1 MSRTPEQPLPA
12 RSSLVPPTR
21 PSASAAELAAPP
33 ESDAG
38 QAPGAASSEAET
50 TRELLAQGGAHLLGN
65 YRQAPV
71 VFRRGEGSTLFDTT
85 GKAYLDFAAGVAVN
99 ALGHAH
105 PALVATIARQAA
117 KLMHVSNYFYN
128 EENVLLAA
136 ELAAKTGYPRV
147 FFCNSGAEANE
158 AAFKLVRRHY
168 YAKGDAQRFT
178 FLSFDHSFHGRTLA
192 TVTLTGNASYS
203 EGFGPK
209 LEGVVHLPF
218 GDLDAVRAAMGPH
231 VAGIFVEPVQ
241 GEGGVLPAP
250 EGFLAG
256 LRALADE
263 HGALLVFDE
272 VQTGIGRTGKL
283 LGSEHDGVRADVVT
297 LAKGLGGGFPIGAM
311 LVREELASSLPPG
324 THGSTFGGNAL
335 ASAAARTVLRVLEE
349 EGLIAAAAEKGA
361 KRSAMLSELA
371 ARHPDL
377 CSGERGRG
385 LLRGVVL
392 KPGIDARLALG
403 LARER
408 GLLLTIAGGTVLRF
422 TPPLVVTEAELE
434 EGVRR
439 LDEALRALRVELA
452 L

>member
-1 MSRTPEQPLPA
+1 
-12 RSSLVPPTR
+12 
-21 PSASAAELAAPP
+21 
-33 ESDAG
+33 
-38 QAPGAASSEAET
+38 
-50 TRELLAQGGAHLLGN
+50 
-65 YRQAPV
+65 
-71 VFRRGEGSTLFDTT
+71 
-85 GKAYLDFAAGVAVN
+85 
-99 ALGHAH
+99 
-105 PALVATIARQAA
+105 
-117 KLMHVSNYFYN
+117 
-128 EENVLLAA
+128 
-136 ELAAKTGYPRV
+136 
-147 FFCNSGAEANE
+147 
-158 AAFKLVRRHY
+158 
-168 YAKGDAQRFT
+168 
-178 FLSFDHSFHGRTLA
+178 
-192 TVTLTGNASYS
+192 
-203 EGFGPK
+203 
-209 LEGVVHLPF
+209 VHLPF

>member
-1 MSRTPEQPLPA
+1 
-12 RSSLVPPTR
+12 VPPTR
-21 PSASAAELAAPP
+21 PSASLTEAAEGRAAVHA
-33 ESDAG
+33 AG
-38 QAPGAASSEAET
+38 ASEVDS
-50 TRELLAQGGAHLLGN
+50 TRELLAEGSAHLLGN

-71 VFRRGEGSTLFDTT
+71 VFCRGEGSTLVDTT
-85 GKAYLDFAAGVAVN
+85 GKSYLDFAAGVAVN

-105 PALVATIARQAA
+105 PALVATIAHQAA
-117 KLMHVSNYFYN
+117 TLMHVSNYFYN
-128 EENVLLAA
+128 EENVRLAA
-136 ELAAKTGYPRV
+136 ELSEKTGYPRV

-158 AAFKLVRRHY
+158 AAFKLVRRHFF
-168 YAKGDAQRFT
+168 AKGDTGRYT

-209 LEGVVHLPF
+209 IEGVVHLPF
-218 GDLDAVRAAMGPH
+218 GDLEAVRAAMGPH

-256 LRALADE
+256 LRALSDE

-311 LVREELASSLPPG
+311 LVREELANALPPG

-335 ASAAARTVLRVLEE
+335 ASAAARTVLRVLDE
-349 EGLIAAAAEKGA
+349 EGLIDAAAVKGA
-361 KRSAMLSELA
+361 KLSALLGELA

-439 LDEALRALRVELA
+439 LDDALRALRVELA
-452 L
+452 A